1 MTRMRK
7 FAFDITLHVEEFEA
21 ASIEEAEE
29 ILNGYIDRLAETEDD
44 KIRWGSLNITEIDTG
59 LA

>member
-1 MTRMRK
+1 MSK
-7 FAFDITLHVEEFEA
+7 FAFDITLHVNEFEA

-29 ILNGYIDRLAETEDD
+29 MLNGYIDRLAQVEDD
-44 KIRWGSLNITEIDTG
+44 KIQWDSLDLTEADTR

>member
-1 MTRMRK
+1 MSK
-7 FAFDITLHVEEFEA
+7 FAFDITLHVNEFEA

-29 ILNGYIDRLAETEDD
+29 MLNGYIDRLAQVEDAAIQWDSLDLTEVD
-44 KIRWGSLNITEIDTG
+44 TE

>member
-1 MTRMRK
+1 MSKK
-7 FAFDITLHVEEFEA
+7 FAFDITLHVNEFEA

-29 ILNGYIDRLAETEDD
+29 MLNGYIDRLAQVEDALIQWDSLDLTEV
-44 KIRWGSLNITEIDTG
+44 DTG